1 MTMDPLST
9 ESNTASLI
17 DFQFSKTVFHP
28 SSLAMDDW
36 KDHFNSKDITLMS
49 FESVSEIHPEAN
61 SMNVILVDGD
71 LYQDSELAGL
81 NESVAKENVSIT
93 AIIVESPGNGTARDE
108 NNDLFSGY
116 LNKPLST
123 ASLLVSLRAAFRH
136 TAYRLATRREHNH
149 RVTISRNLEN
159 LTQIG
164 IALSAEQNN
173 GRLLDLILTRSRELT
188 NADAGSLYLV
198 EETPEGEKSLR
209 FKHTQN
215 DSKKISFKEFV
226 MPATKASISGYVAVT
241 GETLNIP
248 DVYQI
253 PDGVEYSFNQSFDQ
267 SVGYRSMSMLV
278 APMTDHKNEIIGVL
292 QLINA
297 KKSPGILLSE
307 PAEAEKNIIPFEPA
321 IQQIIQSLASQ
332 AAVALENTLLLE
344 SIERTFEGLVTA
356 SVHAIESRDPAT
368 SGHSERVTELTCALA
383 EAVSKTKSG
392 QYAEV
397 EYSEEQMKELR
408 YAGLLHDFGKIG
420 VRESILV
427 KANKL
432 YPLEL
437 EVVKNR
443 FAIIKRT
450 IQCEY
455 QEKMI
460 QAALSGDRTKT
471 EALQQE
477 LNTRLEEI
485 DGHIELVLQAD
496 IPTMMPD
503 GQFDELLE
511 MGKKTYADFDGTEKP
526 YLTSYELNCLTLK
539 KGNLTNS
546 EFAEIQSHVTHSY
559 NFLIDIPWTKNLR
572 GVPEIAHGHHEK
584 LNGEGYPRK
593 LHDEEI
599 VLQAKMMCVCD
610 IFDALTASDRPYK
623 KAAPFERA
631 IQILN
636 FEVKDNHLCPEL
648 VDIFIRDKVY
658 QAVEAFED
666 VEYSP
671 ENNTRTGFA
680 S

>member
-1 MTMDPLST
+1 MTTDPLSAS
-9 ESNTASLI
+9 SNSADLI
-17 DFQFSKTVFHP
+17 DLQFSKTVFHP
-28 SSLAMDDW
+28 SSIAMDDW
-36 KDHFNSKDITLMS
+36 KEHFNNNDIALVS
-49 FESVSEIHPEAN
+49 FESISEIHPEIT

-71 LYQDSELAGL
+71 LHQDNELAQL
-81 NESVAKENVSIT
+81 NELASLENIPLA
-93 AIIVESPGNGTARDE
+93 AIIVESPGNGTAQDE
-108 NNDLFSGY
+108 NNDLLAGY

-123 ASLLVSLRAAFRH
+123 GSLLVSLRAAFRH
-136 TAYRLATRREHNH
+136 TAYRLATRQERNH

-173 GRLLDLILTRSRELT
+173 SRLLDLILTRSRELT

-198 EETPEGEKSLR
+198 EETPKGEKSLR

-215 DSKKISFKEFV
+215 DSKKIPFREFV
-226 MPATKASISGYVAVT
+226 MPATKASIAGYVAVT
-241 GETLNIP
+241 SETLNIA
-248 DVYQI
+248 DVYEI
-253 PDGVEYSFNQSFDQ
+253 PEGVEYSFNQSFDQ
-267 SVGYRSMSMLV
+267 SAGYRSMSMLV
-278 APMTDHKNEIIGVL
+278 VPMTDHKNEITGVL

-297 KKSPGILLSE
+297 KYSPDILLSD
-307 PAEAEKNIIPFEPA
+307 PASAEANVIPFDPA
-321 IQQIIQSLASQ
+321 VQQLIQSLASQ
-332 AAVALENTLLLE
+332 AAVALENTMLLE
-344 SIERTFEGLVTA
+344 SIERTFEGLVKA
-356 SVHAIESRDPAT
+356 SVHAIEQRDPTT

-397 EYSEEQMKELR
+397 GYTEEQMKELR

-420 VRESILV
+420 VRESVLV

-455 QEKMI
+455 QKKMI
-460 QAALSGDRTKT
+460 QAALSGDKSKV
-471 EALQQE
+471 EELQRE
-477 LNTRLEEI
+477 LDARLKET
-485 DGHIELVLQAD
+485 DGHIELVLRAD

-503 GQFDELLE
+503 GQFDELLA
-511 MGKKTYADFDGTEKP
+511 MGEKTYTDFDGTQKP
-526 YLTSYELNCLTLK
+526 YLTDYEISCLILQ
-539 KGNLTNS
+539 KGNLTDS
-546 EFAEIQSHVTHSY
+546 EFAEIKSHVSHSY
-559 NFLIDIPWTKNLR
+559 NFLVQIPWTRDLR
-572 GVPEIAHGHHEK
+572 GIPEIAHGHHEK
-584 LNGEGYPRK
+584 LNGEGYPRE

-623 KAAPFERA
+623 KAAPLERA
-631 IQILN
+631 IQILK

-648 VDIFIRDKVY
+648 VDIFINEKVY
-658 QAVEAFED
+658 QAVEAFSD
-666 VEYSP
+666 AEYSP
-671 ENNTRTGFA
+671 EN
-680 S
+680 

>member
-1 MTMDPLST
+1 MTTDPQST
-9 ESNTASLI
+9 SSNTADLI
-17 DFQFSKTVFHP
+17 DHQLSKTVFHP
-28 SSLAMDDW
+28 SSIAIDGW
-36 KDHFNSKDITLMS
+36 KEHFKDNDIALVS
-49 FESVSEIHPEAN
+49 FESISEIHPTAT

-71 LYQDSELAGL
+71 LHQESELAQL
-81 NESVAKENVSIT
+81 KELSSKENISIA

-108 NNDLFSGY
+108 NNDLFAGY

-123 ASLLVSLRAAFRH
+123 GSLIVSLRAAFQH
-136 TAYRLATRREHNH
+136 SAYRLASHREYNH
-149 RVTISRNLEN
+149 RITISKNLEN

-198 EETPEGEKSLR
+198 EETPDGEKSLR

-215 DSKKISFKEFV
+215 DSKKIPFKEFV

-241 GETLNIP
+241 GEALNIQ

-253 PDGVEYSFNQSFDQ
+253 PEGVEYSFNQSFDQ

-297 KKSPGILLSE
+297 KKSPDILLTD
-307 PAEAEKNIIPFEPA
+307 PAKAEKDIVPFESA

-397 EYSEEQMKELR
+397 EYTEEQMKELR

-420 VRESILV
+420 VRESVLV

-443 FAIIKRT
+443 FSIIKRT

-460 QAALSGDRTKT
+460 QTALAGDKKRT
-471 EALQQE
+471 EELQHQ
-477 LNTRLEEI
+477 LDTHLEEV
-485 DGHIELVLQAD
+485 DKHIELVLRAD

-511 MGKKTYADFDGTEKP
+511 MGKKTYTDFDGTLVP
-526 YLTSYELNCLTLK
+526 YLTDHEMKCLILQ
-539 KGNLTNS
+539 KGNLTDS
-546 EFAEIQSHVTHSY
+546 EFAEIQSHVSHSY
-559 NFLIDIPWTKNLR
+559 NFLVEIPWTKDLR

-623 KAAPFERA
+623 KAAPLERA

-658 QAVEAFED
+658 QVVDAFED

-671 ENNTRTGFA
+671 EK
-680 S
+680 